1 MLARITVIALN
12 AYREAVRA
20 RILHGLL
27 ALALATAGYALIV
40 GAYAARS
47 RMRVVSD
54 LGAASI
60 SLYSI
65 VVAIVLGATSL
76 YRELELKTIF
86 PILARPIRRGE
97 YLVGKLLGTV
107 LTLAVF
113 IAMNSGALL
122 LAIAVLSD
130 RSVLAI
136 AGGFLAL
143 GVLVGVVAWKR
154 PRLRTFLPIAVAV
167 AVAVAGYLLASG
179 APDDRR
185 VVAGSALLTLF
196 EILVVASVAT
206 LFSSFSS
213 PFLTAVFTLSIVVV
227 GRSADSLAKL
237 PARVFGDAIHDAGAF
252 VAKIVPNL
260 MWYVP
265 PRPLLTGEA
274 VGASLATHLL
284 MSGGYA
290 LLWAV
295 ALLTVATAVFKRRDF
310 L

>member
-290 LLWAV
+290 LFWAV